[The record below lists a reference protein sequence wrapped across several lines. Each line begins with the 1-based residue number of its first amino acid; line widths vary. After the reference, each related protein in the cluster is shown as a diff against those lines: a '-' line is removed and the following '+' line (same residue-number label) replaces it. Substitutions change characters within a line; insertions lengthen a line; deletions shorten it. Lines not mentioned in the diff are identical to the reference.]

1 MESSRRLSF
10 KYLGFEQL
18 WTNGCFFFKRHFLHS
33 AFFSHKHF
41 LGRFFQRFFKRFF
54 P

>member
-18 WTNGCFFFKRHFLHS
+18 WTNGCFF
-33 AFFSHKHF
+33 SHKHF